1 MCLSFG
7 LEVTVLVI
15 TARLVKK
22 IDSTYGR
29 NECRR
34 MVVAL
39 SNCNRMLL
47 ERRSNRSRIVVIT
60 TALPVKNF
68 AGIVMYLSLKHLG
81 LQGCCLGLG
90 LGWHCHVNITGPR
103 LTYLPSYRAVM
114 QNRQKTFYSR
124 TISTFDF

>member
-1 MCLSFG
+1 
-7 LEVTVLVI
+7 
-15 TARLVKK
+15 
-22 IDSTYGR
+22 
-29 NECRR
+29 

-68 AGIVMYLSLKHLG
+68 AGVVMYLSLKHLG